1 MYPENQLEVIKKGP
15 VVQSCK
21 ATEEQPKNVNLKER
35 QYVILMQESW
45 PFLSLRH
52 LDINEKM

>member
-1 MYPENQLEVIKKGP
+1 MYPENQLELIKKGP
-15 VVQSCK
+15 VVQSYR
-21 ATEEQPKNVNLKER
+21 ATGERPKNVNLKER
-35 QYVILMQESW
+35 QYVILMQESL